1 MIDQKNIIIGTAA
14 ALVLLF
20 VLGIIIPTIGGF
32 LALIIAGILVGYL
45 VNSDLKNGAMNGA
58 IVGLF
63 TGIIIIILVFFRAGG
78 SNSILGGVIILTLG
92 LIGAY
97 VILGLVGGLIG
108 GIIKSKR

>member
-20 VLGIIIPTIGGF
+20 VFGIIIPTIGGF
-32 LALIIAGILVGYL
+32 LALIIAGIFVGYL

-58 IVGLF
+58 LVGLF

>member
-78 SNSILGGVIILTLG
+78 SHSILGGVIILTLG